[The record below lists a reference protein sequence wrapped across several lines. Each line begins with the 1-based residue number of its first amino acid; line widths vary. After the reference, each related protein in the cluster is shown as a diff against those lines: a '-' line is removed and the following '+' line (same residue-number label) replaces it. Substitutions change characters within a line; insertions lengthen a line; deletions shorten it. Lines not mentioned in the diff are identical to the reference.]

1 MKRVLAVAAVFM
13 VAAGFTFG
21 GWAVTTVEDVP
32 EFAVAGRPF
41 DVTYTVRQ
49 HGFTLLTRLTGSVT
63 VSADNQQRTFPAVD
77 LGEGM
82 YKSRVTLPSTGTWT
96 VRIHAGFGDKAGST
110 FTVRTIDASTAAPP
124 AIPAFDRGHQ
134 LFIAKGCATCHSHQL
149 TRQFYGL
156 QAGPD
161 LSEPKFAP
169 AYLERFLA
177 NPSVKTDWRGDA
189 RMPNLGLKPAEIGAL
204 VAFLNQDRRR

>member
-13 VAAGFTFG
+13 VAAGSTFG

-32 EFAVAGRPF
+32 EFAVAGKPF

-49 HGFTLLTRLTGSVT
+49 HGFTLLSRLTGTVT
-63 VSADNQQRTFPAVD
+63 ASAGNQQRTFSPVD

-82 YKSRVTLPSTGTWT
+82 YKSRVILASAGTWT
-96 VRIHAGFGDKAGST
+96 IRVHAGFGDKAGST
-110 FTVRTIDASTAAPP
+110 FTVRAIDPSAATPP
-124 AIPAFDRGHQ
+124 PMPAFDRGHQ

-149 TRQFYGL
+149 TRQFYGV

-161 LSEPKFAP
+161 LSDPKFAS

-177 NPSVKTDWRGDA
+177 NPSIKTDWRGDA
-189 RMPNLGLKPAEIGAL
+189 RMPNLGLKGAEITSL
-204 VAFLNQDRRR
+204 VAFLNREKSR